1 VFTGF
6 TGGAAMLEALIHG
19 FFLPALSVIGGTFF
33 AVLAIIMMSG
43 PRGV

>member
-1 VFTGF
+1 
-6 TGGAAMLEALIHG
+6 MLEALVHG
-19 FFLPALSVIGGTFF
+19 FFMPALSVVGGTFF